1 MRWAAVVA
9 LVGAAW
15 AVGALVSAPPASVSL
30 AAFSTPLKGRT
41 SSQVHNAR
49 RALDRLNGAVIEPGA
64 EWSFNT
70 AVGSL
75 SRDEGFRKAPVS
87 YNGTLI
93 DDWGGGVCQTSTTL
107 YNAALLSGL
116 EIVERHAHRFAPS
129 YVPPGRDAAVAFSN
143 IDLKLRNPHPY
154 PVTLRGTV
162 EHERLTIGVWGPAPL
177 AQHPRLVHEIMG
189 PQAPSTRNLERPHA
203 RPRLRNSGKPG
214 TEVVTYRVTGQ
225 RKQLLSVDSY
235 PVMDRVVQVSG
246 SGIED

>member
-162 EHERLTIGVWGPAPL
+162 EHERLTIGVWGPEPL
-177 AQHPRLVHEIMG
+177 AQHPLIVQEIMG
-189 PQAPSTRNLERPHA
+189 TQAPITRTLERPNA
-203 RPRLRNSGKPG
+203 RPGLRNSGKPG